1 MQGVGDLRTPSLA
14 WLREHLGKRKQ
25 KECKSHSGWMTSRKQ
40 GFLNQMSKDA
50 MSSQRR
56 GQQASGSL
64 LVQDCFQF
72 STFYGFPVY
81 TNKWISVS
89 CSFSWAP
96 LLLLFLYSSCVL
108 VFVLTYCVTIAVC
121 FLIRHRK
128 GVALGRGG
136 GEELG
141 GVEGGK
147 AKNKISKKKKK
158 SSESLY
164 YSNIETKTLQVQ
176 SLKIPNT
183 YINFQ
188 ERHN

>member
-1 MQGVGDLRTPSLA
+1 M
-14 WLREHLGKRKQ
+14 
-25 KECKSHSGWMTSRKQ
+25 
-40 GFLNQMSKDA
+40 
-50 MSSQRR
+50 
-56 GQQASGSL
+56 
-64 LVQDCFQF
+64 
-72 STFYGFPVY
+72 
-81 TNKWISVS
+81 
-89 CSFSWAP
+89 
-96 LLLLFLYSSCVL
+96 L
-108 VFVLTYCVTIAVC
+108 VFVLTYCITIEVC

-128 GVALGRGG
+128 GVAVGRGG

-147 AKNKISKKKKK
+147 AKNKISKKKK

-164 YSNIETKTLQVQ
+164 YSNIEIKIHQVQ